1 MDHYYAF
8 ALIRAVHLKAKLT
21 DVINIDIE
29 DVPVFSQLREQKI
42 FGTGTIGRAKA
53 ATTKIS
59 LQNIPIFTLQYDFLC
74 YSRRTKWLKL
84 ELGVLRGFGLRC
96 GQNEF
101 FRVAVFQ
108 TKENAGNVL
117 QTRSCKYG
125 TVTFTSF

>member
-8 ALIRAVHLKAKLT
+8 ALIKAVHLKAKLA

-29 DVPVFSQLREQKI
+29 DVPVFSQLRGQKI
-42 FGTGTIGRAKA
+42 FGMGTIARAKA

-59 LQNIPIFTLQYDFLC
+59 LQNIPIFILH
-74 YSRRTKWLKL
+74 YSRSTKWLKL

-96 GQNEF
+96 GQNELKKK
-101 FRVAVFQ
+101 AVFK

-117 QTRSCKYG
+117 LTRSCKYG

>member
-8 ALIRAVHLKAKLT
+8 ALIKAVHLKAKLA

-29 DVPVFSQLREQKI
+29 DVPVFSQLRGQKI
-42 FGTGTIGRAKA
+42 FGMGTIARAKA

-59 LQNIPIFTLQYDFLC
+59 LQNIPIFILQYDFLC
-74 YSRRTKWLKL
+74 YSRSTKWLKL

-101 FRVAVFQ
+101 KKKRLFLRPKKMQ
-108 TKENAGNVL
+108 EM
-117 QTRSCKYG
+117 YY
-125 TVTFTSF
+125 